1 MTYAL
6 EKILKLQGVQYEWN
20 EFINA
25 IDQEAY
31 KLNILMPGLIAQD
44 VEKIIPEIVE
54 SSILNEEIKDAR
66 TLYYSRI
73 IPYLIEAAKQQQKQI
88 DQLKSDVETLM
99 NQ

>member
-20 EFINA
+20 ELINA
-25 IDQEAY
+25 IDETY
-31 KLNILMPGLIAQD
+31 KLNILMPGLIAQE

-54 SSILNEEIKDAR
+54 SSLLNEEIKDAR

-88 DQLKSDVETLM
+88 DQLKSDVEILM
-99 NQ
+99 NE